1 MIRLNDIIENVNC
14 YLHLTDKDVDMIKK
28 AYVYSAK
35 VHSGQ
40 KRSSGEPYLSHPL
53 EVSGILSHMK
63 LDVSSIITGLLHDT
77 VEDTLATSEEIESM
91 FGKEIASLVEGVT
104 KIGQL
109 PYTSKIER
117 QAEGFRKLIL
127 ATAKDIRVVLV
138 KLADRLHN
146 MRTLEHLSA
155 DRQKRIAS
163 ETFDIYAPM
172 SHRLGINWVTT
183 ELEDLSF
190 KYLNPDEYKILSKQ
204 IAKKRKAWEAHVEDS
219 KVILAEKLSEFDLSP
234 EITGRFKHIYGIYR
248 KMQEQNL
255 DFEHVYDVI
264 AFRLITNSLKECYET
279 LGAVHASWKPV
290 PGRFKDYIALPKG
303 NGYQSLHTTVIG
315 PFGERMEIQIRTR
328 AMHEVSES
336 GVASHWKY
344 KEGKLDGGGT
354 YEIYATLRQLLE
366 WKDIQDPT
374 EYMEAIKGELI
385 ADLVYVFTPNG
396 DLKELPTGATPID
409 FAYSIHTEVGNKSTR
424 ANVNGKLVPLN
435 HQLKTGD
442 RVEIVT
448 SKEQHPNRDWLKF
461 VVTSGA
467 KTKIRNWL
475 RTEERKQS
483 EIVGKSICE
492 RKFKQHGLDFQAMV
506 KKGDISNILPELK
519 VKDVK
524 DLYLAVGFGKISA
537 NDLLKKAVPLENL
550 DSTSN
555 KERIEKIIKTITSPS
570 DGGVLV
576 RGYDDVMIRFANCC
590 SPLPGEEIVGYI
602 TRGKGITIHRNDCPR
617 LLEVDL
623 ARRIDVEWDA
633 KFEGSRPARILVTC
647 TDRPGILSSITK
659 TFSTS
664 EVNISKAEIHSTDV
678 EDAIGTFDVV
688 VSDLSQLEDV
698 INSIKKVKGVKS
710 VERIYSNPNHAKY
723 ILKRIQS

>member
-1 MIRLNDIIENVNC
+1 MIRLNDIIEDVNK
-14 YLHLTDKDVDMIKK
+14 YLHLSEKEVEMIKK

-53 EVSGILSHMK
+53 EVSGILAQMK

-77 VEDTLATSEEIESM
+77 VEDTLATTEEIEAM
-91 FGKEIASLVEGVT
+91 FGKEIAFLVEGVT

-127 ATAKDIRVVLV
+127 ATAKDIRVVLI

-146 MRTLEHLSA
+146 MRTLEHLSETKQ
-155 DRQKRIAS
+155 RRIAS
-163 ETFDIYAPM
+163 ETYDIYAPL
-172 SHRLGINWVTT
+172 SHRLGINWVTN

-190 KYLNPDEYKILSKQ
+190 KFLQPDEYKKLSRQ
-204 IAKKRKAWEAHVEDS
+204 ISKKHKAWIAHVEEA
-219 KVILAEKLSEFDLSP
+219 KVVLAEQLSEYDLSP

-315 PFGERMEIQIRTR
+315 PFNERMEIQIRTR
-328 AMHEVSES
+328 AMHEVAES

-344 KEGKLDGGGT
+344 KEGKLDKGGT

-385 ADLVYVFTPNG
+385 ADVLYVFTPDG

-409 FAYSIHTEVGNKSTR
+409 FAYSVHTEVGNRCTR

-442 RVEIVT
+442 TVEIVT
-448 SKEQHPNRDWLKF
+448 SKDQHPSRDWLKF

-492 RKFKQHGLDFQAMV
+492 RKFKQSGLDFQKML
-506 KKGDISNILPELK
+506 KKGDLSKALSELK
-519 VKDVK
+519 IKDVK

-537 NDLLKKAVPLENL
+537 NDLLKKAAPQKSV
-550 DSTSN
+550 DSESD
-555 KERIEKIIKTITSPS
+555 KERIDKIIKTITSSS

-590 SPLPGEEIVGYI
+590 SPLPGEDIVGYI
-602 TRGKGITIHRNDCPR
+602 TRGKGITIHRNDCAK

-623 ARRIDVEWDA
+623 ERRIDVDWDN
-633 KFEGSRPARILVTC
+633 KFKGSRPARILVTC
-647 TDRPGILSSITK
+647 IDKPGILSSITN
-659 TFSTS
+659 TFSSS
-664 EVNISKAEIHSTDV
+664 EVNISKAEIHPVDV

-698 INSIKKVKGVKS
+698 MQSIKKVKGVKS
-710 VERIYSNPNHAKY
+710 VERMQEIEAS
-723 ILKRIQS
+723 

>member
-1 MIRLNDIIENVNC
+1 MIRLNDIIENVNG

-190 KYLNPDEYKILSKQ
+190 KYLNPEEYQALSKQ
-204 IAKKRKAWEAHVEDS
+204 IAKKRKAWEAHVEDA
-219 KVILAEKLSEFDLSP
+219 KAILAEKLLEFDLNP

-448 SKEQHPNRDWLKF
+448 SKDQHPNRDWLKF

-555 KERIEKIIKTITSPS
+555 KERIEKIIKTITSSS

-633 KFEGSRPARILVTC
+633 KFKGSRPARILVTC
-647 TDRPGILSSITK
+647 TDKPGILSSITK

-688 VSDLSQLEDV
+688 VSGLSQLEDV

-710 VERIYSNPNHAKY
+710 VERRQEIEA
-723 ILKRIQS
+723 L

>member
-204 IAKKRKAWEAHVEDS
+204 IAKKRKAWEAHVEDA

-550 DSTSN
+550 DSASN
-555 KERIEKIIKTITSPS
+555 KERIEKIIKTITSSS

-633 KFEGSRPARILVTC
+633 KFKGSRPARILVTC
-647 TDRPGILSSITK
+647 TDKPGILSSIIK

-688 VSDLSQLEDV
+688 VLDLSQLEDV

-710 VERIYSNPNHAKY
+710 VERMQEIEA
-723 ILKRIQS
+723 L

>member
-190 KYLNPDEYKILSKQ
+190 KYLNPDEYKILYKQ

-396 DLKELPTGATPID
+396 DLKELSTGATPID

-442 RVEIVT
+442 RIEIVT

-461 VVTSGA
+461 VVTSVA

-506 KKGDISNILPELK
+506 KKGDISNILPEFK

-555 KERIEKIIKTITSPS
+555 KERIEKIIKTITSSS

-576 RGYDDVMIRFANCC
+576 RGYNDVMIRFANCC

-633 KFEGSRPARILVTC
+633 KFKGSRPARILVTC

-688 VSDLSQLEDV
+688 VSDLSQLENV

-710 VERIYSNPNHAKY
+710 VERMQEIEA
-723 ILKRIQS
+723 L

>member
-1 MIRLNDIIENVNC
+1 MIRLNDIIDNVDR
-14 YLHLTDKDVDMIKK
+14 YLHLSEKDVDMIKK

-53 EVSGILSHMK
+53 EVTGIIAKMK

-91 FGKEIASLVEGVT
+91 FGKEIAFLVEGVT

-127 ATAKDIRVVLV
+127 ATAKDIRVVLI

-146 MRTLEHLSA
+146 MRTLEHLSP
-155 DRQKRIAS
+155 DKQKRISS

-190 KYLNPDEYKILSKQ
+190 RYLNPDEYKNLSKQ
-204 IAKKRKAWEAHVEDS
+204 IAKKRKAWEAHVEEA

-234 EITGRFKHIYGIYR
+234 EIAGRFKHIYGIYR

-255 DFEHVYDVI
+255 EFENVYDVI

-328 AMHEVSES
+328 AMHEVAES

-344 KEGKLDGGGT
+344 KEGKLDGSGT

-385 ADLVYVFTPNG
+385 ADVVYVFTPDG

-442 RVEIVT
+442 TVEIVT
-448 SKEQHPNRDWLKF
+448 SKDQHPNRDWLKF

-492 RKFKQHGLDFQAMV
+492 RKFKQHGLDFQAIL
-506 KKGDISNILPELK
+506 KKGEISKVLPELK
-519 VKDVK
+519 IKDVK
-524 DLYLAVGFGKISA
+524 DLYLAIGFGKISA
-537 NDLLKKAVPLENL
+537 NDLLKKVVPSENI
-550 DSTSN
+550 DSESD
-555 KERIEKIIKTITSPS
+555 KERIEKIIKTITSSS
-570 DGGVLV
+570 DGGVLI

-590 SPLPGEEIVGYI
+590 SPLPGEDIIGYI
-602 TRGKGITIHRNDCPR
+602 TRGKGITIHRHDCPK

-623 ARRIDVEWDA
+623 ARRIDVEWDS
-633 KFEGSRPARILVTC
+633 KFKGSRPARILVTC
-647 TDRPGILSSITK
+647 TDKPGILSSITN

-664 EVNISKAEIHSTDV
+664 EVNISKAEIHSIDV

-688 VSDLSQLEDV
+688 VADLSQLEDV
-698 INSIKKVKGVKS
+698 IKSIKKVKGVKS
-710 VERIYSNPNHAKY
+710 VERMQEIEA
-723 ILKRIQS
+723 I

>member
-53 EVSGILSHMK
+53 EVSGIIAQMK

-127 ATAKDIRVVLV
+127 ATAKDIRVVLI

-155 DRQKRIAS
+155 DRKKRIAS

-190 KYLNPDEYKILSKQ
+190 RYLNPDEYKILSKQ
-204 IAKKRKAWEAHVEDS
+204 ITKKRKAWEAHVEDA

-448 SKEQHPNRDWLKF
+448 SKDQHPNRDWLKF

-555 KERIEKIIKTITSPS
+555 KERIEKIIKTITSSS

-623 ARRIDVEWDA
+623 ARRIDVEWDT
-633 KFEGSRPARILVTC
+633 KFKGSRPARILVTC
-647 TDRPGILSSITK
+647 TDKPGILSSITK

-664 EVNISKAEIHSTDV
+664 EVNISKAEIHSTDID
-678 EDAIGTFDVV
+678 DAIGTFDVV
-688 VSDLSQLEDV
+688 VSGLSQLEDV

-710 VERIYSNPNHAKY
+710 VERMQEIEA
-723 ILKRIQS
+723 L

>member
-1 MIRLNDIIENVNC
+1 
-14 YLHLTDKDVDMIKK
+14 
-28 AYVYSAK
+28 
-35 VHSGQ
+35 
-40 KRSSGEPYLSHPL
+40 
-53 EVSGILSHMK
+53 
-63 LDVSSIITGLLHDT
+63 
-77 VEDTLATSEEIESM
+77 
-91 FGKEIASLVEGVT
+91 
-104 KIGQL
+104 
-109 PYTSKIER
+109 
-117 QAEGFRKLIL
+117 
-127 ATAKDIRVVLV
+127 
-138 KLADRLHN
+138 
-146 MRTLEHLSA
+146 
-155 DRQKRIAS
+155 
-163 ETFDIYAPM
+163 
-172 SHRLGINWVTT
+172 
-183 ELEDLSF
+183 
-190 KYLNPDEYKILSKQ
+190 
-204 IAKKRKAWEAHVEDS
+204 
-219 KVILAEKLSEFDLSP
+219 
-234 EITGRFKHIYGIYR
+234 
-248 KMQEQNL
+248 
-255 DFEHVYDVI
+255 
-264 AFRLITNSLKECYET
+264 
-279 LGAVHASWKPV
+279 
-290 PGRFKDYIALPKG
+290 
-303 NGYQSLHTTVIG
+303 
-315 PFGERMEIQIRTR
+315 
-328 AMHEVSES
+328 
-336 GVASHWKY
+336 
-344 KEGKLDGGGT
+344 
-354 YEIYATLRQLLE
+354 
-366 WKDIQDPT
+366 
-374 EYMEAIKGELI
+374 MEAIKGELI

-506 KKGDISNILPELK
+506 KKGDISHILPELK

-633 KFEGSRPARILVTC
+633 KFKGSRPARILVTC

-710 VERIYSNPNHAKY
+710 VERMQEIEA
-723 ILKRIQS
+723 L

>member
-1 MIRLNDIIENVNC
+1 MIRLNDIIEDVNK
-14 YLHLTDKDVDMIKK
+14 YLHLTDKDVDIIKK

-53 EVSGILSHMK
+53 EVSGIIAQMK

-91 FGKEIASLVEGVT
+91 FGKEIAFLVEGVT

-127 ATAKDIRVVLV
+127 ATAKDIRVVLI

-146 MRTLEHLSA
+146 MRTLEHLA
-155 DRQKRIAS
+155 PDKQKRIAS

-190 KYLNPDEYKILSKQ
+190 KYLEPDEFNKLSKQ
-204 IAKKRKAWEAHVEDS
+204 IEQKRKAWEAHVEDA
-219 KVILAEKLSEFDLSP
+219 KVILAEKLLEYDLNP
-234 EITGRFKHIYGIYR
+234 EITGRFKHIYGVYR

-255 DFEHVYDVI
+255 EFENVYDVI

-385 ADLVYVFTPNG
+385 SDVVYVFTPNG

-409 FAYSIHTEVGNKSTR
+409 FAYAVHTEVGNKCTR
-424 ANVNGKLVPLN
+424 ANVNGKLVTLN

-442 RVEIVT
+442 TVEIVT
-448 SKEQHPNRDWLKF
+448 SKTQHPNRDWLKF

-467 KTKIRNWL
+467 KTKIRTWL

-492 RKFKQHGLDFQAMV
+492 RKFKQNGLDFQAML
-506 KKGDISNILPELK
+506 KKGELSNALSELK
-519 VKDVK
+519 FKDVK

-537 NDLLKKAVPLENL
+537 NDLLKKSAPSEKI
-550 DSTSN
+550 DSESD
-555 KERIEKIIKTITSPS
+555 KDRIEKIIKTITSS
-570 DGGVLV
+570 SEGGVLV

-590 SPLPGEEIVGYI
+590 SPLPGEDIVGYI
-602 TRGKGITIHRNDCPR
+602 TRGKGITIHRNDCQK

-623 ARRIDVEWDA
+623 ARRIDVDWDT
-633 KFEGSRPARILVTC
+633 KFKGPRPARILVTC
-647 TDRPGILSSITK
+647 TDKPGILSSITNS
-659 TFSTS
+659 FSSS

-678 EDAIGTFDVV
+678 DDAVGTFDVV
-688 VSDLSQLEDV
+688 VSNLSQLEDV
-698 INSIKKVKGVKS
+698 MQSIKKVKGVKS
-710 VERIYSNPNHAKY
+710 VERMQEIEA
-723 ILKRIQS
+723 L

>member
-1 MIRLNDIIENVNC
+1 MIRLNDIIDNVDR
-14 YLHLTDKDVDMIKK
+14 YLHLSEKDVDMIKK

-53 EVSGILSHMK
+53 EVTGIIAKMK

-91 FGKEIASLVEGVT
+91 FGKEIAFLVEGVT

-127 ATAKDIRVVLV
+127 ATAKDIRVVLI

-146 MRTLEHLSA
+146 MRTLEHLSP
-155 DRQKRIAS
+155 DKQKRISS

-190 KYLNPDEYKILSKQ
+190 RYLNPDEYKNLSKQ
-204 IAKKRKAWEAHVEDS
+204 IAKKRKAWEAHVEEA

-234 EITGRFKHIYGIYR
+234 EIAGRFKHIYGIYR

-255 DFEHVYDVI
+255 EFENVYDVI

-328 AMHEVSES
+328 AMHEVAES

-344 KEGKLDGGGT
+344 KEGKLDGSGT

-385 ADLVYVFTPNG
+385 ADVVYVFTPDG

-442 RVEIVT
+442 TVEIVT
-448 SKEQHPNRDWLKF
+448 SKDQHPNRDWLKF

-492 RKFKQHGLDFQAMV
+492 RKFKQHGLDFQAIL
-506 KKGDISNILPELK
+506 KKGEISKVLPELK
-519 VKDVK
+519 IKDVK
-524 DLYLAVGFGKISA
+524 DLYLAIGFGKISA
-537 NDLLKKAVPLENL
+537 NDLLKKVVPSENI
-550 DSTSN
+550 DSESD
-555 KERIEKIIKTITSPS
+555 KERIEKIIKTITSSS
-570 DGGVLV
+570 DGGVLI

-590 SPLPGEEIVGYI
+590 SPLPGEDIIGYI
-602 TRGKGITIHRNDCPR
+602 TRGKGITIHRHDCPK

-623 ARRIDVEWDA
+623 ARRIDVEWDS
-633 KFEGSRPARILVTC
+633 KFKGSRPARILVTC
-647 TDRPGILSSITK
+647 TDKPGILSSITN

-688 VSDLSQLEDV
+688 VTDLSQLENV
-698 INSIKKVKGVKS
+698 IKSIKKVKGVKS
-710 VERIYSNPNHAKY
+710 VERMQEIEAM
-723 ILKRIQS
+723 

>member
-1 MIRLNDIIENVNC
+1 MIRLNDIIDNVNG
-14 YLHLTDKDVDMIKK
+14 YLHLTDKDVDLIKK

-53 EVSGILSHMK
+53 EVSGIIALMK

-127 ATAKDIRVVLV
+127 ATAKDIRVVLI

-146 MRTLEHLSA
+146 MRTLEHLSV

-190 KYLNPDEYKILSKQ
+190 KYLNPDEYTIISKQ
-204 IAKKRKAWEAHVEDS
+204 ITKKRKAWEAHVEDA
-219 KVILAEKLSEFDLSP
+219 KAILAEKLTEFDLNP

-255 DFEHVYDVI
+255 EFENVYDVI

-385 ADLVYVFTPNG
+385 ADLVYVFTPHG

-409 FAYSIHTEVGNKSTR
+409 FAYSIHTEVGDKCTR

-448 SKEQHPNRDWLKF
+448 SKDQHPNRDWLKF

-492 RKFKQHGLDFQAMV
+492 RKFKQHGLDFQAML
-506 KKGDISNILPELK
+506 KKGELSNVLPELK

-537 NDLLKKAVPLENL
+537 NELVKKAAPSENL
-550 DSTSN
+550 ESTN
-555 KERIEKIIKTITSPS
+555 DKERIDKIIKTITSSS

-602 TRGKGITIHRNDCPR
+602 TRGKGITIHRNNCPR

-623 ARRIDVEWDA
+623 ARRIDVEWDTKYKGA
-633 KFEGSRPARILVTC
+633 RPARILVTC
-647 TDRPGILSSITK
+647 TDKPGILSSITT
-659 TFSTS
+659 TFSSS

-698 INSIKKVKGVKS
+698 IKSIKKVKGVKS
-710 VERIYSNPNHAKY
+710 VERMHEIEALS
-723 ILKRIQS
+723 

>member
-1 MIRLNDIIENVNC
+1 MIRLNDIIENVNG

-77 VEDTLATSEEIESM
+77 VEDTLTTSEEIESM

-190 KYLNPDEYKILSKQ
+190 KYLNPEEYQALSKQ
-204 IAKKRKAWEAHVEDS
+204 IAKKRKAWEAHVEDA
-219 KVILAEKLSEFDLSP
+219 KAILAEKLLEFDLNP

-448 SKEQHPNRDWLKF
+448 SKDQHPNRDWLKF

-483 EIVGKSICE
+483 ETVGKSICE

-555 KERIEKIIKTITSPS
+555 KERIEKIIKTITSSS

-633 KFEGSRPARILVTC
+633 KFKGSRPARILVTC
-647 TDRPGILSSITK
+647 TDKPGILSSITK

-688 VSDLSQLEDV
+688 VSGLSQLEDV

-710 VERIYSNPNHAKY
+710 VERRQEIEA
-723 ILKRIQS
+723 L

>member
-1 MIRLNDIIENVNC
+1 MIRLNDIIENVNG
-14 YLHLTDKDVDMIKK
+14 YLHLTEKDIEMIKK

-91 FGKEIASLVEGVT
+91 FGKEVASLVEGVT

-146 MRTLEHLSA
+146 MRTLEPLSA

-190 KYLNPDEYKILSKQ
+190 RYLNPDEYKILSKQ

-555 KERIEKIIKTITSPS
+555 KERIEKIIKTITSSS

-633 KFEGSRPARILVTC
+633 KFKGSRPARILVTC

-710 VERIYSNPNHAKY
+710 VERIQEIEA
-723 ILKRIQS
+723 L

>member
-1 MIRLNDIIENVNC
+1 MIRLNDIIENVNG
-14 YLHLTDKDVDMIKK
+14 YLHLTEKDIEMIKK

-146 MRTLEHLSA
+146 MRTLEPLSA

-204 IAKKRKAWEAHVEDS
+204 VAKKRKAWEAHVEDA

-555 KERIEKIIKTITSPS
+555 KERIEKIIKTITSSS

-590 SPLPGEEIVGYI
+590 SPLPGEEIIGYI

-633 KFEGSRPARILVTC
+633 KFKGSRPARILVTC

-698 INSIKKVKGVKS
+698 IKSIKKVKGVKS
-710 VERIYSNPNHAKY
+710 VERMHEIEA
-723 ILKRIQS
+723 L

>member
-1 MIRLNDIIENVNC
+1 MIRLNDIIDNVNG
-14 YLHLTDKDVDMIKK
+14 YLHLSEKDVDMIKK

-53 EVSGILSHMK
+53 EVSGIIAKMK

-77 VEDTLATSEEIESM
+77 VEDTLATTEEIESM
-91 FGKEIASLVEGVT
+91 FGKEIAFLVEGVT

-127 ATAKDIRVVLV
+127 ATAKDIRVVLI

-146 MRTLEHLSA
+146 MRTLEHLAS
-155 DRQKRIAS
+155 DKQKRIAS

-190 KYLNPDEYKILSKQ
+190 KYLNPDEYKILTKQ
-204 IAKKRKAWEAHVEDS
+204 IAKKRKAWEAHVEEA
-219 KVILAEKLSEFDLSP
+219 KVILIEKLSEFDLSP
-234 EITGRFKHIYGIYR
+234 EIAGRFKHIYGIYR

-255 DFEHVYDVI
+255 EFENVYDVM
-264 AFRLITNSLKECYET
+264 AFRLITNSQKECYET

-344 KEGKLDGGGT
+344 KEGKLDSGGT

-385 ADLVYVFTPNG
+385 ADVLYVFTPDG

-409 FAYSIHTEVGNKSTR
+409 FAYSIHTEVGNKCTR

-448 SKEQHPNRDWLKF
+448 SKDQHPNRDWLKF

-492 RKFKQHGLDFQAMV
+492 RKFKQHGLDFQSMV
-506 KKGDISNILPELK
+506 KKGEIANVLPGLK
-519 VKDVK
+519 IKDVK

-537 NDLLKKAVPLENL
+537 NDVLKKVVPQENL
-550 DSTSN
+550 EADSD
-555 KERIEKIIKTITSPS
+555 KERIQKIIKTITSSS

-590 SPLPGEEIVGYI
+590 SPLPGENIVGFI

-623 ARRIDVEWDA
+623 ARRIDVEWDS
-633 KFEGSRPARILVTC
+633 KFKGSRPARILVTC
-647 TDRPGILSSITK
+647 TDKPGILSSITN

-678 EDAIGTFDVV
+678 EDAVGTFDVV

-710 VERIYSNPNHAKY
+710 VERMQEIEAMS
-723 ILKRIQS
+723 

>member
-1 MIRLNDIIENVNC
+1 MIRLNDIIDNVNG
-14 YLHLTDKDVDMIKK
+14 YLHLTEKDVDLIKK

-53 EVSGILSHMK
+53 EVSGIIALMK

-91 FGKEIASLVEGVT
+91 FGKEIAFLVEGVT

-127 ATAKDIRVVLV
+127 ATAKDIRVVLI

-190 KYLNPDEYKILSKQ
+190 KYLNPDEYTVISKQ
-204 IAKKRKAWEAHVEDS
+204 IAKKRTAWEAHVEDA
-219 KVILAEKLSEFDLSP
+219 KLILAEKLTEFDLNP
-234 EITGRFKHIYGIYR
+234 EITGRFKHIYGIHR

-255 DFEHVYDVI
+255 EFENVYDVI

-409 FAYSIHTEVGNKSTR
+409 FAYSIHTEVGDKCTR

-435 HQLKTGD
+435 HHLKTGD

-448 SKEQHPNRDWLKF
+448 SKDQHPNRDWLKF

-492 RKFKQHGLDFQAMV
+492 RKFKQHGLDFQAML
-506 KKGDISNILPELK
+506 KKGELSNVLPELK

-537 NDLLKKAVPLENL
+537 NDLVKKAAPPENL
-550 DSTSN
+550 ESTSD
-555 KERIEKIIKTITSPS
+555 KERIDKIIKTITSSS

-623 ARRIDVEWDA
+623 ARRIDVEWDTKYKGA
-633 KFEGSRPARILVTC
+633 RPARILVTC
-647 TDRPGILSSITK
+647 TDKPGILSSITT
-659 TFSTS
+659 TFSSS

-678 EDAIGTFDVV
+678 ENAIGTFDVV

-698 INSIKKVKGVKS
+698 IKSIKKVKGVKS
-710 VERIYSNPNHAKY
+710 VERMHEIEAIS
-723 ILKRIQS
+723 

>member
-1 MIRLNDIIENVNC
+1 MIRLNDIIDNVNK
-14 YLHLTDKDVDMIKK
+14 YLHLTDKDLEMIKK

-53 EVSGILSHMK
+53 EVCGIIAQMK
-63 LDVSSIITGLLHDT
+63 LDVSSIVTGLLHDT
-77 VEDTLATSEEIESM
+77 VEDTLATSDEIASL
-91 FGKEIASLVEGVT
+91 FGKEIAFLVEGVT

-127 ATAKDIRVVLV
+127 ATAKDIRVVLI

-146 MRTLEHLSA
+146 MRTLEHLSGEKQ
-155 DRQKRIAS
+155 RRIAS

-172 SHRLGINWVTT
+172 SHRLGINWITT

-190 KYLNPDEYKILSKQ
+190 KYLNPDEYEKLAKH
-204 IAKKRKAWEAHVEDS
+204 IAKKKKAWEAHVEET
-219 KVILAEKLSEFDLSP
+219 KIIIAEKLSEFDLSP
-234 EITGRFKHIYGIYR
+234 EIQGRFKHIYGIYR
-248 KMQEQNL
+248 KMQEQHL
-255 DFEHVYDVI
+255 EFENVYDVI
-264 AFRLITNSLKECYET
+264 AYRLITNSLKECYET

-303 NGYQSLHTTVIG
+303 NGYQSLHSTVIG
-315 PFGERMEIQIRTR
+315 PFNERMEIQIRTR
-328 AMHEVSES
+328 AMHEVAEY

-385 ADLVYVFTPNG
+385 ADVVYVFTPNG
-396 DLKELPTGATPID
+396 DLKELPIGATPID
-409 FAYSIHTEVGNKSTR
+409 FAYSVHTEVGDKCTR

-448 SKEQHPNRDWLKF
+448 SKTQHPSRDWLKF

-492 RKFKQHGLDFQAMV
+492 RKFKQSGLDFQSML
-506 KKGDISNILPELK
+506 KKGELSEALTELNIK
-519 VKDVK
+519 NVK
-524 DLYLAVGFGKISA
+524 DLYLGVGFGKISA
-537 NDLLKKAVPLENL
+537 NDLLKKASHPEKIESEA
-550 DSTSN
+550 DT
-555 KERIEKIIKTITSPS
+555 ERIDKIIKTLTNSS

-590 SPLPGEEIVGYI
+590 SPLPGEDIVGYI

-617 LLEVDL
+617 LLEVDH
-623 ARRIDVEWDA
+623 ARRIDVNWDR
-633 KFEGSRPARILVTC
+633 KFKGARPARILVTC
-647 TDRPGILSSITK
+647 TDKPGILSSITNS
-659 TFSTS
+659 FSS
-664 EVNISKAEIHSTDV
+664 SDVNISKAEIHSTNLD
-678 EDAIGTFDVV
+678 DAIGTFDVV
-688 VSDLSQLEDV
+688 VSDLSQLENV
-698 INSIKKVKGVKS
+698 MQSIKKVKGVKS
-710 VERIYSNPNHAKY
+710 VERMQEIEA
-723 ILKRIQS
+723 L

>member
-1 MIRLNDIIENVNC
+1 MIRLNDIIDNIDR
-14 YLHLTDKDVDMIKK
+14 YLHLSEKDVDMIKK

-53 EVSGILSHMK
+53 EVSGIIAKMK
-63 LDVSSIITGLLHDT
+63 LDVASIITGLLHDT

-91 FGKEIASLVEGVT
+91 FGKEIAFLVEGVT

-127 ATAKDIRVVLV
+127 ATAKDIRVVLI

-146 MRTLEHLSA
+146 MRTLEHLSP
-155 DRQKRIAS
+155 DKQKRISS

-190 KYLNPDEYKILSKQ
+190 RYLNPDEYKKISKQ
-204 IAKKRKAWEAHVEDS
+204 IAKKRKAWEAHVEEA
-219 KVILAEKLSEFDLSP
+219 KVILTEKLSEFDLSP

-255 DFEHVYDVI
+255 EFENVYDVI

-328 AMHEVSES
+328 AMHEVAES

-344 KEGKLDGGGT
+344 KEGKLDGAGT

-385 ADLVYVFTPNG
+385 ADLVYVFTPDG

-409 FAYSIHTEVGNKSTR
+409 FAYSIHTEVGNKCTR

-448 SKEQHPNRDWLKF
+448 SKDQHPNRDWLKF

-483 EIVGKSICE
+483 EVVGKSICE
-492 RKFKQHGLDFQAMV
+492 RKFKQHGLDFQAML
-506 KKGDISNILPELK
+506 KKGELSNVLPELK

-537 NDLLKKAVPLENL
+537 NDLLKKAVPTEQL
-550 DSTSN
+550 DSKSD
-555 KERIEKIIKTITSPS
+555 KERIEKIIKTITSSS

-590 SPLPGEEIVGYI
+590 SPLPGEEIIGYI

-623 ARRIDVEWDA
+623 ARRIDVDWDT
-633 KFEGSRPARILVTC
+633 KFKGPRPARILVTC
-647 TDRPGILSSITK
+647 TDKPGILSSITN
-659 TFSTS
+659 TFSSS

-698 INSIKKVKGVKS
+698 IKSIKKVKGVKS
-710 VERIYSNPNHAKY
+710 VERMHEMEAI
-723 ILKRIQS
+723 

>member
-1 MIRLNDIIENVNC
+1 MIRLNDIIDNVNG
-14 YLHLTDKDVDMIKK
+14 YLHLTDKDVDLIKK

-53 EVSGILSHMK
+53 EVSGIIALMK

-127 ATAKDIRVVLV
+127 ATAKDIRVVLI

-146 MRTLEHLSA
+146 MRTLEHLSV
-155 DRQKRIAS
+155 DSQKRIAS

-190 KYLNPDEYKILSKQ
+190 KYLNPDEYTIISKQ
-204 IAKKRKAWEAHVEDS
+204 ITKKRKAWEAHVEDA
-219 KVILAEKLSEFDLSP
+219 KAILAEKLTEFDLNP

-255 DFEHVYDVI
+255 EFENVYDVI

-385 ADLVYVFTPNG
+385 ADLVYVFTPHG

-409 FAYSIHTEVGNKSTR
+409 FAYSIHTEVGDKCTR

-448 SKEQHPNRDWLKF
+448 SKDQHPNRDWLKF

-492 RKFKQHGLDFQAMV
+492 RKFKQHGLDFQAML
-506 KKGDISNILPELK
+506 KKGELSNVLPELK

-537 NDLLKKAVPLENL
+537 NELVKKAAPSENL
-550 DSTSN
+550 ESTN
-555 KERIEKIIKTITSPS
+555 DKERIDKIIKTITSSS

-602 TRGKGITIHRNDCPR
+602 TRGKGITIHRNNCPR

-623 ARRIDVEWDA
+623 ARRIDVEWDTKYKGA
-633 KFEGSRPARILVTC
+633 RPARILVTC
-647 TDRPGILSSITK
+647 TDKPGILSSITT
-659 TFSTS
+659 TFSSS

-698 INSIKKVKGVKS
+698 IKSIKKVKGVKS
-710 VERIYSNPNHAKY
+710 VERMHEIEALS
-723 ILKRIQS
+723 